1 MMQLILL
8 KLVQKLLVA
17 RVAVEEKTLHK
28 QVVKMNQKL
37 TKLLKVLKN

>member
-1 MMQLILL
+1 MMRLILL

-17 RVAVEEKTLHK
+17 RVVVEEKTLHK
-28 QVVKMNQKL
+28 QVVKMTQKL